1 MARSIRTRLLAVI
14 FLVSSVWLF
23 VTLFLFDIESEINK
37 TRTKDEYPNIAKF
50 VRIVK
55 RADDFMKLRDRYTKS
70 YFNKTSWIKYQEKK
84 KRREM
89 LKKWKVELSLQKLDK
104 KFTDN
109 SFKSSESKPFQLKNS
124 RLDTTANI
132 SKASSTTLSPKV
144 LPNDSKQIK
153 ERDDTQEK
161 VSRKVSE
168 RERLRH
174 LEKILP
180 PIAPGEYGHPVKL
193 KKEELRPDQQ
203 KIYDEL
209 FKRNS
214 FNQYASDMISYH
226 RRLPDIRN
234 PSCKL
239 KTFPKDLPATS
250 IIICFHNEAWSVLL
264 RTVHSILNRTPLHL
278 IHEIILV
285 DDFSDLD
292 FLKEELDDYFSEKG
306 SGKVRVLRTNKREGL
321 IRARLLGY
329 EAATGEILTFLDSHI
344 ECFSGWLEPLLERI
358 AENHTRVVAPIID
371 IISDQ
376 TFACGGSEIAAV
388 GTFDIS
394 IMGYKWLTIP
404 REEKEKHGQI
414 MPWRTP
420 TIAGGLFSINRDY
433 FTKMGTYDHGM
444 DIWGGENLEISF
456 RIWMCGGS
464 LEIHPCS
471 HVAHIFRSVSPYK
484 WGRSFAEIL
493 RKNAVRTAE
502 VWMDEY
508 KHVYYE
514 RINYDLGDY
523 GDVSH
528 RQELR
533 RRLGCKSFGWY
544 LQNMLPGM
552 KLPEKA
558 LYSGE
563 VRNLESGFCLDTMGT
578 TANNKIHTIPCHGLG
593 GNQFFRYTIS
603 GFIERDEACLTDKD
617 GSIYYILCK
626 QNVTKWEY
634 TKDHEIRVQHTNSCL
649 SLNNKL
655 LNVLPCNNALNQ
667 KWTWTRKIED
677 PVIK

>member
-37 TRTKDEYPNIAKF
+37 TRTKDENPKLAEFN
-50 VRIVK
+50 IVK
-55 RADDFMKLRDRYTKS
+55 RADDFMKLRDRFTRS
-70 YFNKTSWIKYQEKK
+70 HFNRSSWIKFNEKK
-84 KRREM
+84 KRKEI
-89 LKKWKVELSLQKLDK
+89 LKKWRDELAHQRLEK
-104 KFTDN
+104 KSTDN
-109 SFKSSESKPFQLKNS
+109 PIISSASKTTLNKNL
-124 RLDTTANI
+124 RLNTATNV
-132 SKASSTTLSPKV
+132 SKANSSLHLSPKM
-144 LPNDSKQIK
+144 LQEHSKQIEQK
-153 ERDDTQEK
+153 DKIQVKSR
-161 VSRKVSE
+161 RKVSE

-180 PIAPGEYGHPVKL
+180 PLAPGEYGHPVKI

-239 KTFPKDLPATS
+239 KKYPKDLPATS

-292 FLKEELDDYFSEKG
+292 FLKEELDEYFSEKG
-306 SGKVRVLRTNKREGL
+306 SGKVRVLRTAKREGL

-344 ECFSGWLEPLLERI
+344 ECFVGWLDPLLERI
-358 AENHTRVVAPIID
+358 AENHTRIVAPIID
-371 IISDQ
+371 MISDQ
-376 TFACGGSEIAAV
+376 TFACGGSEIGAV

-404 REEKEKHGQI
+404 REEKEKHSQI

-420 TIAGGLFSINRDY
+420 TIAGGLFSISRDY
-433 FTKMGTYDHGM
+433 FSKMGTYDHGM

-471 HVAHIFRSVSPYK
+471 HVAHIFRAVSPYK
-484 WGRSFAEIL
+484 WGKSFVEIL

-508 KHVYYE
+508 KHAYYE
-514 RINYDLGDY
+514 RINYDL
-523 GDVSH
+523 
-528 RQELR
+528 
-533 RRLGCKSFGWY
+533 
-544 LQNMLPGM
+544 
-552 KLPEKA
+552 
-558 LYSGE
+558 
-563 VRNLESGFCLDTMGT
+563 
-578 TANNKIHTIPCHGLG
+578 
-593 GNQFFRYTIS
+593 
-603 GFIERDEACLTDKD
+603 
-617 GSIYYILCK
+617 
-626 QNVTKWEY
+626 
-634 TKDHEIRVQHTNSCL
+634 
-649 SLNNKL
+649 
-655 LNVLPCNNALNQ
+655 
-667 KWTWTRKIED
+667 
-677 PVIK
+677 